1 MERTIQYQIKETDH
15 VQKISGFLRQRGYS
29 QQNLTDLRKEE
40 TAIALNGHYVHM
52 NTAIAPGDVLTVHI
66 SENETSGQI
75 LPVHLPFEI
84 VYEDED
90 LLVINKPAGMP
101 IHPSRN
107 NPDNSL
113 GNALAYY
120 FKQKN
125 QPFVFRCI
133 NRLDR
138 DTSGLTIVAKH
149 TVSAAILG
157 QMVRAKS
164 EGGLKADGIHRE
176 YLAIVEGNVTPASG
190 VISAPIARKEDR
202 CLKRVVD
209 FARGDRAVT
218 HYRVL
223 SVWSGKKMEFL
234 QEQKRSIEEGQE
246 LKQERLRPEQSTSEQ
261 SELRWKPLKQE
272 RQELELG
279 QSNKEKRETRSLVAL
294 QLETGRTHQIRVHM
308 AYLGYPL
315 VGDFLYNPAYQ
326 DNQIDRRESCEH
338 RQSDVC
344 GNNVD
349 LKNQKEAV
357 AQENNYDINRQTL
370 HAWKLSFP
378 HPMTGE
384 PMEFTAPLPADM
396 KKLLE
401 KS

>member
-1 MERTIQYQIKETDH
+1 MRTIQYQIKETNP
-15 VQKISGFLRQRGYS
+15 VQKISGFLKQRGYS

-52 NTAIAPGDVLTVHI
+52 NTTIAPGDVLTVHI

-120 FKQKN
+120 FRQKN

-149 TVSAAILG
+149 AVSAAILG

-176 YLAIVEGNVTPASG
+176 YLAIVDGNVTPASG

-209 FARGDRAVT
+209 FSRGDRAVT

-223 SVWSGKKMEFL
+223 SVWSGKKMESL
-234 QEQKRSIEEGQE
+234 QEKPIQEGQE
-246 LKQERLRPEQSTSEQ
+246 LTKEQQES
-261 SELRWKPLKQE
+261 
-272 RQELELG
+272 
-279 QSNKEKRETRSLVAL
+279 RSLVAL

-326 DNQIDRRESCEH
+326 DNQIDRRESCEY

-344 GNNVD
+344 GNDAD
-349 LKNQKEAV
+349 LKKQKEAV
-357 AQENNYDINRQTL
+357 AQEHNYDINRQAL

-396 KKLLE
+396 KNLLE
-401 KS
+401 KI